1 MKSKQRWQDWVILA
15 LGVWLFFAP
24 LALSY
29 GAAGGAAW
37 NSYVVGAVV
46 AVFAFAALL
55 WPDSPSEEWVNLVL
69 GAWLVIAP
77 FVLGFYASAVLAAWN
92 QVVVGL
98 LIAGEA
104 IWAMAS
110 QRISEARLHHHH

>member
-15 LGVWLFFAP
+15 IGVWLLLAP

-29 GAAGGAAW
+29 GSVGGAAW

-46 AVFAFAALL
+46 AVFASAALL
-55 WPDSPSEEWVNLVL
+55 WPESPSEEWVNLVL

-77 FVLGFYASAVLAAWN
+77 FVLGFYASAALAAWT
-92 QVVVGL
+92 QVVAGL

-110 QRISEARLHHHH
+110 RRTSPPPLQQH